1 MTKNELKID
10 DLVEFANGKKVMLG
24 VNIQWVIRDFYT
36 NDLKCKTN
44 SDFDI
49 VKVYRPTYEVVY
61 ERNERER

>member
-61 ERNERER
+61 DRGMER

>member
-10 DLVEFANGKKVMLG
+10 DLVEFANGKKVMIG

-61 ERNERER
+61 DRGMKR